1 MVVILPPP
9 TMKKKKEENDE
20 PIVVVDEQ
28 LLQAYLEQVK
38 GYLHHLE
45 CLELRRFRGN
55 RFLLVDKSDGT
66 ELSHLMTPGEMY
78 SRLYSLSQLLYRVHT
93 AKINQYRRMQEALH
107 QQEEEEQELDR
118 QQ

>member
-1 MVVILPPP
+1 MVIILSPI
-9 TMKKKKEENDE
+9 MKKKKEKNDE

-28 LLQAYLEQVK
+28 LLQTYLEQVK

-66 ELSHLMTPGEMY
+66 ELSRLMTPGEMY

-93 AKINQYRRMQEALH
+93 AKINHYRRMQEAL
-107 QQEEEEQELDR
+107 QQQEEEQELDR
-118 QQ
+118 PQ